1 MTEFE
6 IKLKSKII
14 AELEKAENIYNDVK
28 EDLVEKSL
36 AFSQMNESVQE
47 TKIPGFKLIKGGK
60 GEVGDFIAFVL
71 DIRNSTKN
79 LTQSI
84 SSKISK
90 VSQLERVFYETTAIN
105 TCGIELINKYNG
117 GITEFL
123 GDGFLA
129 LFSAN
134 EKKDVHKA
142 HNAANDF
149 VKYLNTVIN
158 PVLNERYNL
167 PELKIGI
174 GLAYGKAI
182 VTLIGNNDDTHPKA
196 IGECVFRASKLS
208 TGINEILIDDKLRFF
223 WPKSEGGKLKFNE
236 INIKDQAF
244 KGYKIKENTAD
255 KTH

>member
-6 IKLKSKII
+6 NKLKSKII
-14 AELEKAENIYNDVK
+14 SELEIAEKIYNDVRT
-28 EDLVEKSL
+28 DLIEKSVT
-36 AFSQMNESVQE
+36 FSRMDESVQE

-71 DIRNSTKN
+71 DIRNSTRN

-84 SSKISK
+84 SSKVSK
-90 VSQLERVFYETTAIN
+90 ASQLERVYYETTAIN

-129 LFSAN
+129 LFSAK

-142 HNAANDF
+142 HNAAKDF
-149 VKYLNTVIN
+149 VNYLKTIIN
-158 PVLNERYNL
+158 PIIKERYNL
-167 PELKIGI
+167 PELKVGI

-182 VTLIGNNDDTHPKA
+182 VTLVGHDDDIHPKA

-208 TGINEILIDDKLRFF
+208 NGINEILIDDNLRFF
-223 WPKSEGGKLKFNE
+223 WPKSDDGTLKFNE
-236 INIKDQAF
+236 INIKDQTF
-244 KGYKIKENTAD
+244 KGYKIV
-255 KTH
+255 